1 VTLLLAAAAGLLF
14 VAGLVVEGAAGA
26 VLLLLVLAA
35 LVTLS
40 AARWSDLPSRGRAA
54 RLVILAAVAGLVVL
68 KLVK

>member
-26 VLLLLVLAA
+26 VLLLVLAA